1 MKASVVQKKRE
12 RQMFFLDKMFILYI
26 ISAQVVPVLVPEPV
40 PEVQVGAS
48 GVRAVPEVTAFAPQV
63 LIRGNAPLPY
73 GDSPRRPI

>member
-1 MKASVVQKKRE
+1 MVFHQKSYSATTSVAKHGA
-12 RQMFFLDKMFILYI
+12 MFILYI